1 MPHEMQKSLHP
12 FLFYAKIAVR
22 KEDRC
27 MKAEYYSKIIE
38 ALIELID
45 EGVYIVDKNGIG
57 QYYNK
62 AMASMEKVNMDDVL
76 GKKFHEAFPDF
87 HMGESTM
94 FQALTKKEP
103 TLKKQQTYKNLYG
116 KEITTI
122 NSTIPI
128 IVDGEAVAA
137 VEVAKDITDIR
148 KMSDKLLK
156 LQENTIEK
164 AVAAAVEN
172 GDALRPPSGIRKYTF
187 DDIYGENPRFTEVV
201 NRAKRAAGND
211 ASVFIYGETGTGK
224 ELFAQSIHY
233 GGPRKDKPFLAQNC
247 AAIPET
253 LLEGILFGTTKGS
266 FTGAIDRA
274 GLFEQ
279 ANGGTLLL
287 DEISAM
293 PYELQSKLLRVLQEN
308 YVRRVGGN
316 KDIPVKVRIIA
327 TVNEPPED
335 LIRQGMLRKDLYY
348 RLNVINISIPALRE
362 RPDDIPVLAER
373 FLEKHNKRFQ
383 KELWMV
389 SDEAIKKLQ
398 KYDYPGN
405 VRELENII
413 EQTVSMADKEH
424 VLTEKLLSMPETGKR
439 VKRPEFDYNADRPLD
454 EYLDAIEERIIKEA
468 LVAWDGNITK
478 AANALQIKRQTLQ
491 HKLKKY
497 HVFDMK

>member
-1 MPHEMQKSLHP
+1 MGTGECDM
-12 FLFYAKIAVR
+12 
-22 KEDRC
+22 E
-27 MKAEYYSKIIE
+27 AEYSKKIIE

-45 EGVYIVDKNGIG
+45 EGVYIVDKEGVGI
-57 QYYNK
+57 YYNK
-62 AMASMEKVNMDDVL
+62 AMASMEKVNMDDIL

-87 HMGESTM
+87 YMGESTM
-94 FQALTKKEP
+94 FKALTKKEA

-148 KMSDKLLK
+148 KMADKLLR
-156 LQENTIEK
+156 LQEDKLEK
-164 AVAAAVEN
+164 SSPQADDMQEAES
-172 GDALRPPSGIRKYTF
+172 GGRPGIKKYTF
-187 DDIYGENPRFTEVV
+187 DDIYGENPKFKAAVE
-201 NRAKRAAGND
+201 RAKKAATND

-233 GGPRKDKPFLAQNC
+233 GGPRREMPFLAQNC

-253 LLEGILFGTTKGS
+253 LLEGILFDTTKGS
-266 FTGAIDRA
+266 FTGAVDRA

-293 PYELQSKLLRVLQEN
+293 PYDLQSKLLRVLQEN

-316 KDIPVKVRIIA
+316 KDIPIRVRIIA
-327 TVNEPPED
+327 TVNEPPET
-335 LIRQGMLRKDLYY
+335 LIEQGKLRKDLYY
-348 RLNVINISIPALRE
+348 RLNVINISIPSLRE
-362 RPDDIPVLAER
+362 RLDDIPVLAES
-373 FLEKHNKRFQ
+373 FLEKHNKRFE

-389 SDEAIKKLQ
+389 SDEAIEKLR

-413 EQTVSMADKEH
+413 EQTVSMADREH
-424 VLTEKLLSMPETGKR
+424 VLTDKLLSMPETGKR
-439 VKRPEFDYNADRPLD
+439 AIFHDIDYDAQMSLD
-454 EYLDAIEERIIKEA
+454 EYLGGIEEKIIKA
-468 LVAWDGNITK
+468 AMLRSDGNITG
-478 AANALQIKRQTLQ
+478 AAQALQIKRQTLQ
-491 HKLKKY
+491 YKLKKY
-497 HVFDMK
+497 NIFDMG

>member
-1 MPHEMQKSLHP
+1 MNEK
-12 FLFYAKIAVR
+12 
-22 KEDRC
+22 
-27 MKAEYYSKIIE
+27 YYKKIIE
-38 ALIELID
+38 GLLELID
-45 EGVYIVDKNGIG
+45 EGVYIVDSEGVGIF
-57 QYYNK
+57 YNN

-87 HMGESTM
+87 RLGESTM
-94 FQALTKKEP
+94 FRALTKKEA
-103 TLKKQQTYKNLYG
+103 TLKQQQTYKNLYG

-122 NSTIPI
+122 NSTLPI

-137 VEVAKDITDIR
+137 LEVAKDITDIR

-164 AVAAAVEN
+164 VA
-172 GDALRPPSGIRKYTF
+172 GTLSGREEITLPAGIKKYTF
-187 DDIYGENPRFTEVV
+187 EDIYGENTSFKEVV
-201 NRAKRAAGND
+201 SRARRAAGND
-211 ASVFIYGETGTGK
+211 ANVFIYGETGTGK

-233 GGPRKDKPFLAQNC
+233 ASARKDKPFLAQNC

-266 FTGAIDRA
+266 FTGAMDRA

-293 PYELQSKLLRVLQEN
+293 PYDLQSKLLRVLQEN
-308 YVRRVGGN
+308 YVRRIGGN
-316 KDIPVKVRIIA
+316 KDIPIAVRIIA
-327 TVNEPPED
+327 TVNEPPEE
-335 LIRQGMLRKDLYY
+335 LIAAGKLRKDLYY
-348 RLNVINISIPALRE
+348 RLNVINISIPPLRE
-362 RPDDIPVLAER
+362 RLDDIPILTER
-373 FLEKHNKRFQ
+373 FLEKHNKRFG

-389 SDEAIKKLQ
+389 ADEANRKLQ

-413 EQTVSMADKEH
+413 EQAVSMADREH
-424 VLTEKLLSMPETGKR
+424 ILTEKLLSMPGSAKR
-439 VKRPEFDYNADRPLD
+439 PKRPEFEYAADRPLD
-454 EYLDAIEERIIKEA
+454 EYLDAIEERIITEA
-468 LVAWDGNITK
+468 LVAWDGNISK
-478 AANALQIKRQTLQ
+478 AASALQIKRQTLQ

-497 HVFDMK
+497 HIFDPK